1 MSSRLA
7 MTLKGTI
14 ALAATCLVALP
25 ASASTMPRAD
35 IAGKD
40 ARYFGLGIGN
50 GLSASVDFGLSKD
63 ATLGASL
70 GTGFYQAEYS
80 RFDIRLLYDF
90 VNGGRRGLSVAGIIG
105 LWGGSRWGQAY
116 SFAPG
121 IEIGFGLAYPFTRQV
136 TGRLNLVVP
145 YYGLTGG
152 PYYDLF
158 GGPSGG
164 VELAYKF
171 QPHVEGTIGSNGQG
185 NLLGLKLNF

>member
-1 MSSRLA
+1 MSSRFAAPLTA
-7 MTLKGTI
+7 TI
-14 ALAATCLVALP
+14 AVAAACMVALP
-25 ASASTMPRAD
+25 ALASTMPRAD

-40 ARYFGLGIGN
+40 SRYFGLGIGN
-50 GLSASVDFGLSKD
+50 GLSASVDFALNKD
-63 ATLGASL
+63 VTLGASL
-70 GTGFYQAEYS
+70 GTGLYQAEYS

-90 VNGGRRGLSVAGIIG
+90 VNGGRRNLSVAGIIG
-105 LWGGSRWGQAY
+105 LWGGSRWGSAY

-121 IEIGFGLAYPFTRQV
+121 IEIGFGLAYPFTREL

-145 YYGLTGG
+145 YYGLSGG

-171 QPHVEGTIGSNGQG
+171 QPHIEGTIGSNGQG